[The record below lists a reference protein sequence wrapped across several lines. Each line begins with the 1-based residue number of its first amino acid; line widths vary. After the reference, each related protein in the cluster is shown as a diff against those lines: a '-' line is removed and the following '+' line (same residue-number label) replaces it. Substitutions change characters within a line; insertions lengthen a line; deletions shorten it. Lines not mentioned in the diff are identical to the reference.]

1 MRLLMLSSSGTH
13 LPRWLDIF
21 PSSTG
26 VCLGWQDGHAQRL
39 PYRTVVEDKV
49 YRFELWLQ
57 AKRKR
62 AILFFLRFWSAIW
75 LYTHRRPLFQQDRL
89 SVVRSRYS
97 RLLLKT
103 QSASSEPHLWSRQ
116 YGEPTDRVNYN
127 IGEAKLKMPPRTVLP
142 RQKESYHR
150 KPVRSISVGLIRR
163 GNTP

>member
-1 MRLLMLSSSGTH
+1 MHLLMLSSNGTH
-13 LPRWLDIF
+13 PQRWLDIF
-21 PSSTG
+21 PSSTDA
-26 VCLGWQDGHAQRL
+26 CLVWQDEHVQL
-39 PYRTVVEDKV
+39 LSYRTIVEDRV
-49 YRFELWLQ
+49 CRFGLWLQ
-57 AKRKR
+57 VKRKR
-62 AILFFLRFWSAIW
+62 AILFFLKFWNAIW
-75 LYTHRRPLFQQDRL
+75 LYTHRHPLFQQDRL

-116 YGEPTDRVNYN
+116 YGEPTDCVNYN